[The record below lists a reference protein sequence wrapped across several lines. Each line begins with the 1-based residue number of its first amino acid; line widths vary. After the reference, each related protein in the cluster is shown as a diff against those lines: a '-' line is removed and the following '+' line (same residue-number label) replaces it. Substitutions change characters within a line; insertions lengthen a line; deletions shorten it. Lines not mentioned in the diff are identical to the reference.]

1 MYAKPRLVDPTWF
14 DKPKPKLKVI
24 KKPELSIPKLSD
36 NSLMINIIGLLIL
49 CIGGL
54 CLYHRLINREQN
66 ELETQNT
73 IIGFHEYVK
82 ENIK

>member
-14 DKPKPKLKVI
+14 DKPKPKLKVM
-24 KKPELSIPKLSD
+24 KKSELSIKSSD
-36 NSLMINIIGLLIL
+36 NSLMINLVGFLIL

-54 CLYHRLINREQN
+54 CLYHRLINQEQN
-66 ELETQNT
+66 KLETQNT